1 MTAQLDFFDQL
12 SAFEG
17 ADVEYKSA
25 RGGLPG
31 SVWET
36 YSAFANTDGGTILLG
51 VSQKDDHLEFHGVD
65 DPDKLRSDFWSAV
78 NNRGKVSLNLLSE
91 RDVLEVALGE
101 QARPLLV
108 VRVPRADRRQRP
120 VYIGP
125 NPLDGTYRRN
135 HDGDY
140 RCTPDEVRR
149 MFADQ
154 GDAPLDQRVLPGLTL
169 ADLDAESIRQ
179 YRNRFGSRAPDHPW
193 LAEDDTTLLMKLGAL
208 RVDRPTGLA
217 TVTVAGLLMFGRTD
231 VLGSADGMPGFHL
244 DYRERLSDDPHVRWT
259 DRVTVD
265 GTWRPTCSSS
275 TSASS

>member
-1 MTAQLDFFDQL
+1 
-12 SAFEG
+12 
-17 ADVEYKSA
+17 
-25 RGGLPG
+25 
-31 SVWET
+31 
-36 YSAFANTDGGTILLG
+36 
-51 VSQKDDHLEFHGVD
+51 
-65 DPDKLRSDFWSAV
+65 
-78 NNRGKVSLNLLSE
+78 
-91 RDVLEVALGE
+91 
-101 QARPLLV
+101 
-108 VRVPRADRRQRP
+108 
-120 VYIGP
+120 
-125 NPLDGTYRRN
+125 
-135 HDGDY
+135 
-140 RCTPDEVRR
+140 

-193 LAEDDTTLLMKLGAL
+193 LAEDDTTLLVKLGAL

-265 GTWRPTCSSS
+265 GTWEANLLQFYQRVILKLGTGPGLKAPFLLGCRGLPTGRLRRAR
-275 TSASS
+275 SASGGAGQCAHPR

>member
-91 RDVLEVALGE
+91 RDVQEVALGE
-101 QARPLLV
+101 HPRPLLV
-108 VRVPRADRRQRP
+108 IRVPRADRRQRP

-125 NPLDGTYRRN
+125 QPARRA
-135 HDGDY
+135 
-140 RCTPDEVRR
+140 RTAAI
-149 MFADQ
+149 MTA
-154 GDAPLDQRVLPGLTL
+154 
-169 ADLDAESIRQ
+169 
-179 YRNRFGSRAPDHPW
+179 
-193 LAEDDTTLLMKLGAL
+193 TTGA
-208 RVDRPTGLA
+208 RPTRCA
-217 TVTVAGLLMFGRTD
+217 ACSPTRVT
-231 VLGSADGMPGFHL
+231 
-244 DYRERLSDDPHVRWT
+244 RLSISV
-259 DRVTVD
+259 
-265 GTWRPTCSSS
+265 CCQ
-275 TSASS
+275 A